1 MRAIWK
7 GAISFGMVTIPVK
20 LYTATEQKDV
30 RLRLLHKQDGAP
42 IEEKR
47 FCTADGKEV
56 AWDDLQRGYEIGK
69 GEFVILDPEEIDD
82 AKPESSTTIEI
93 GDFVEAEEIDPIYF
107 EKSYFLEPTDVG
119 AKPFSLL
126 KRALEET
133 DRVALARVTI
143 RTRERLAILR
153 PYEDTLLLE
162 TMFWPDEIRSTG
174 ALDLPEGDETEVRA
188 KELEMAR
195 SLSHCAGGAHREE
208 DARREAQCE
217 AAQDRTEGDRPD
229 GSAQGERRRGQG
241 RPKEDDDDAQEAG
254 AQEGRESFRGQAP
267 RGEAF
272 RSEALGRLTV
282 AGPPLS
288 GACDERRRRVGRSLA
303 CGAAQRRE
311 ARTKAV
317 SPPLSRRWFS
327 ITTAQRRAG
336 WATSLCAGLTRPGR
350 ALGEERRRILPNART
365 SVISG
370 LRHQG
375 CRPAERG
382 CGLRKPLLPANAH
395 TTSGCQAAPLVRVE
409 RLFRGSRPQRYPPIS
424 RELEHNHRDNR
435 RRYILNRRR

>member
-56 AWDDLQRGYEIGK
+56 AWDDLVRGYEIGK

-195 SLSHCAGGAHREE
+195 SLVENLADRFRPEAYTDAYRTALEE
-208 DARREAQCE
+208 LIEKKMRGEKRNVKRR
-217 AAQDRTEGDRPD
+217 RTE
-229 GSAQGERRRGQG
+229 
-241 RPKEDDDDAQEAG
+241 PKVIDLM
-254 AQEGRESFRGQAP
+254 
-267 RGEAF
+267 
-272 RSEALGRLTV
+272 EALKASV
-282 AGPPLS
+282 
-288 GACDERRRRVGRSLA
+288 D
-303 CGAAQRRE
+303 AARGVQ
-311 ARTKAV
+311 KK
-317 SPPLSRRWFS
+317 
-327 ITTAQRRAG
+327 TTTTPKRRARKK
-336 WATSLCAGLTRPGR
+336 AANRSA
-350 ALGEERRRILPNART
+350 AK
-365 SVISG
+365 
-370 LRHQG
+370 
-375 CRPAERG
+375 RPAAKR
-382 CGLRKPLLPANAH
+382 
-395 TTSGCQAAPLVRVE
+395 SAAKR
-409 RLFRGSRPQRYPPIS
+409 SAA
-424 RELEHNHRDNR
+424 
-435 RRYILNRRR
+435 